1 MFDGDGAYTGVTA
14 SALSDWGFAR
24 TSSVDVTITI
34 EGDGASWRAVGQ
46 DIHSGAAE
54 FTYSSTYPVNGVSA
68 GSVQKSAPQ
77 PALRPTVAT
86 VKITDVGD
94 AIDVDGLAYAL
105 VAGGVTL
112 SQVCDFTV
120 FVPGSHLAGTT
131 TSDQTD
137 ACEAAAAAP
146 AASMRSVL
154 ARVLATAGAGV
165 LAAIAVEF
173 VGDGTQ
179 TAAPP
184 NWTTQPNPTP
194 PTPRT
199 PPSSVPEGIW
209 HITKFAK
216 RLAAANQVD
225 EAAAGVATEQCLK
238 LVTLAYTGVD
248 PYGKCSAEPIFMSG
262 QSDVPEATNHDLEA
276 LSQIPTWIELNR
288 KLGGNS
294 SPNWKD
300 TDPICVAKV
309 VGQNCDEYPFLS
321 TTQGGGQVTPR
332 PSLKAIDG
340 VQNQLQG
347 TKLGQF
353 YGACG
358 VADGDEFL
366 AIPIPPSAPTVP
378 TLAICNPA

>member
-1 MFDGDGAYTGVTA
+1 M
-14 SALSDWGFAR
+14 SDWGFAR

-34 EGDGASWRAVGQ
+34 EGDGASWGAVGQ
-46 DIHSGAAE
+46 DIHSGAAG

-68 GSVQKSAPQ
+68 GSVQLRSATG
-77 PALRPTVAT
+77 LRPTVAT

-120 FVPGSHLAGTT
+120 FVPGSHLCRAT

-146 AASMRSVL
+146 AAWSAVGSGPSPCHSWRWCACSDRRGV
-154 ARVLATAGAGV
+154 RRRRHPNRRATELDDGV
-165 LAAIAVEF
+165 
-173 VGDGTQ
+173 D
-179 TAAPP
+179 
-184 NWTTQPNPTP
+184 PTP

-262 QSDVPEATNHDLEA
+262 QWDVPG
-276 LSQIPTWIELNR
+276 S
-288 KLGGNS
+288 
-294 SPNWKD
+294 
-300 TDPICVAKV
+300 
-309 VGQNCDEYPFLS
+309 DE
-321 TTQGGGQVTPR
+321 PR
-332 PSLKAIDG
+332 P
-340 VQNQLQG
+340 
-347 TKLGQF
+347 
-353 YGACG
+353 
-358 VADGDEFL
+358 
-366 AIPIPPSAPTVP
+366 
-378 TLAICNPA
+378 